1 MKISL
6 VQDLMSSQYGNLFR
20 AWEVEEER
28 DIVEAASALVGF
40 DDPNVTGDEGCFL
53 HLISR

>member
-20 AWEVEEER
+20 AWEVENEM

-53 HLISR
+53 HLIPR